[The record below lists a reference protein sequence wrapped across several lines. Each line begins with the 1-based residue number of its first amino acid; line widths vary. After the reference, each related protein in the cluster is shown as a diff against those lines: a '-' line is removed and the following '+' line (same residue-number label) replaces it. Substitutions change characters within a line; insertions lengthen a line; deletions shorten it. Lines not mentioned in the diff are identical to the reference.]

1 MDSGRHYG
9 KSFLAFPS
17 LLRLQARVDEAE
29 SELLDVAR
37 QLHARIADVVA
48 AGEASGV
55 NGGKSR
61 RGKTSSAP
69 EGLHADAVPTQ
80 AFMDELKLQGF
91 VTAGIPVGEGTQLVR
106 FRLHAFGI
114 WGWVG
119 MVHVAV
125 WSTAVHVHDGL
136 HRHAVHVQMD
146 CTPMQSMCTWTAS
159 VCSPL

>member
-1 MDSGRHYG
+1 M
-9 KSFLAFPS
+9 
-17 LLRLQARVDEAE
+17 QARVDEAE

-106 FRLHAFGI
+106 FVHAFGI
-114 WGWVG
+114 WGLVQL
-119 MVHVAV
+119 VLSA
-125 WSTAVHVHDGL
+125 AVHVH
-136 HRHAVHVQMD
+136 MD
-146 CTPMQSMCTWTAS
+146 CVGMQSMLSWTAF
-159 VCSPL
+159 